1 MPFRQKR
8 LQAQLRRARRRYRK
22 AKRSGSGAAMTAAG
36 EEIYRIQLALRR
48 VTGKIPAGGE
58 SSMAQNPRFHIHRR
72 AGRIG
77 VVRERGDRRRVEYR
91 CRCGHPVFRWERKP

>member
-1 MPFRQKR
+1 MSLRKAKAR
-8 LQAQLRRARRRYRK
+8 LRRARRRYRK
-22 AKRSGSGAAMTAAG
+22 AKRAGAPAAVYAAG
-36 EEIYRIQLALRR
+36 EEIYQAQLALRR

-58 SSMAQNPRFHIHRR
+58 PSMAQNPRFHIHRR